1 MSIVVT
7 PSHCVTDIRGRSLEA
22 LPDEVP
28 FLVIIDVVVPV
39 VAEDD
44 GDDDD
49 VDGDGVS
56 EGDNRD
62 DDDDDGD
69 EEAGNKCVRNRCF
82 SPSK

>member
-28 FLVIIDVVVPV
+28 FLVIIDVVVPDV
-39 VAEDD
+39 VADDD
-44 GDDDD
+44 GDG
-49 VDGDGVS
+49 DGDDIS

-62 DDDDDGD
+62 DDDDDGDD

>member
-7 PSHCVTDIRGRSLEA
+7 PSHCVTDIRGSSLEA

-28 FLVIIDVVVPV
+28 FLVIIVVVLV

-44 GDDDD
+44 GDG
-49 VDGDGVS
+49 DGDGVS

-69 EEAGNKCVRNRCF
+69 GEAGNKCVFNRCC